1 MGKIPAV
8 GNSEM
13 FLDPVFPTIYEFG
26 PIQLSDTL
34 MADGYFH
41 IFLTNKV
48 TKMCPNYLLTLYH
61 N

>member
-1 MGKIPAV
+1 MGTIPAE
-8 GNSEM
+8 GNSEVC
-13 FLDPVFPTIYEFG
+13 LCAVFPTIYEFR

-34 MADGYFH
+34 MADGYFR
-41 IFLTNKV
+41 IFLANKV